1 MIIDLEIPGLERLTG
16 LERELGAVEAQARAT
31 GEALGEAFDPV
42 SLERKVITL
51 KSAFTRL
58 KNAIAEAL
66 APIAG
71 ALYPVLSQ
79 ALNGLT
85 RLANQLGALFAALFG
100 GVVRQVRQTKKVTG
114 SAARAFLADFDQ
126 IQRIGT
132 LSGSGGTVSTVET
145 ILPPE
150 LPEEIRRIVERI
162 RYYLHPLTL
171 IDLTPLKTAFA
182 ALVEAIRPIGK
193 GLFAGLEWLW
203 MEILVPMA
211 EFGTEQLL
219 PAFLETVTEAL
230 GTFENLIRTAQPA
243 LHWLWQELLQPMAA
257 WTGGA
262 ILQALQFLRE
272 KFAALGQW
280 ILDNRAA
287 VQDFIK
293 NVGEL
298 AIKFGA
304 VKLAVELLNS
314 ITGGG
319 WGGLGAIAMG
329 VIAVTEL
336 IERLKIALGQAKN
349 EFDLMLY
356 NLNPVIK
363 GVLNGIS
370 RVVNGVIGAMES
382 VLNAAIRG
390 INAFK
395 LDFPSW
401 MPLVGGGT
409 WGPNIPAVNLPR
421 IPALARGAVLP
432 ANKPFLAMVGDQSHG
447 TNVEAPLSTIQEAVA
462 QVMGASL
469 EGQDRTEAL
478 LTQILGAILGIQV
491 GDEVIGRA
499 ARRYE
504 QRLAGMGGV

>member
-1 MIIDLEIPGLERLTG
+1 MIIDLEIPGFERLPG

-31 GEALGEAFDPV
+31 GEALGEALELVP
-42 SLERKVITL
+42 LERRVITL

-85 RLANQLGALFAALFG
+85 RLAGQLGALFAGLFG

-114 SAARAFLADFDQ
+114 SAAKAFLADFDQ

-150 LPEEIRRIVERI
+150 LPEHIRRIVERI

-171 IDLTPLKTAFA
+171 IDLTPLKTQFA

-211 EFGTEQLL
+211 QFGTEQLL

-230 GTFENLIRTAQPA
+230 RTFETLIRTAQPA

-272 KFAALGQW
+272 KFGALGQW
-280 ILDNRAA
+280 ILENQST

-304 VKLAVELLNS
+304 VKLAVELLNA

-319 WGGLGAIAMG
+319 WGGLGAVAMG

-336 IERLKIALGQAKN
+336 IERLKTALGQAKE
-349 EFDLMLY
+349 EFNLMLY

-370 RVVNGVIGAMES
+370 RVVNGVIGAMET

-390 INAFK
+390 INSFK
-395 LDFPSW
+395 LEIPGW
-401 MPLVGGGT
+401 VPNIGGT

-478 LTQILGAILGIQV
+478 LTQILGAVLGIRV

>member
-1 MIIDLEIPGLERLTG
+1 
-16 LERELGAVEAQARAT
+16 
-31 GEALGEAFDPV
+31 
-42 SLERKVITL
+42 
-51 KSAFTRL
+51 
-58 KNAIAEAL
+58 
-66 APIAG
+66 
-71 ALYPVLSQ
+71 
-79 ALNGLT
+79 
-85 RLANQLGALFAALFG
+85 
-100 GVVRQVRQTKKVTG
+100 
-114 SAARAFLADFDQ
+114 
-126 IQRIGT
+126 
-132 LSGSGGTVSTVET
+132 
-145 ILPPE
+145 
-150 LPEEIRRIVERI
+150 
-162 RYYLHPLTL
+162 
-171 IDLTPLKTAFA
+171 
-182 ALVEAIRPIGK
+182 
-193 GLFAGLEWLW
+193 
-203 MEILVPMA
+203 
-211 EFGTEQLL
+211 
-219 PAFLETVTEAL
+219 
-230 GTFENLIRTAQPA
+230 
-243 LHWLWQELLQPMAA
+243 
-257 WTGGA
+257 
-262 ILQALQFLRE
+262 
-272 KFAALGQW
+272 
-280 ILDNRAA
+280 
-287 VQDFIK
+287 
-293 NVGEL
+293 
-298 AIKFGA
+298 
-304 VKLAVELLNS
+304 
-314 ITGGG
+314 
-319 WGGLGAIAMG
+319 MG

-349 EFDLMLY
+349 EFQLMLY

-478 LTQILGAILGIQV
+478 LTQILGAILGIRV